1 MSVFDEAS
9 GEGSS
14 PIEEN
19 KEASIQALTLSK
31 FNLRM
36 STFISFK
43 KL

>member
-19 KEASIQALTLSK
+19 KEASIQALTK